1 MSRKRLAN
9 LFVAIVR
16 LESSTCL
23 MEETANH
30 HAFTACQ
37 ELMALQ
43 LELPFVISLNNHLLS
58 YKITLA
64 KIYLVNLQVNHLSLQ
79 RLFHLCC

>member
-43 LELPFVISLNNHLLS
+43 LELPFVLR
-58 YKITLA
+58 A
-64 KIYLVNLQVNHLSLQ
+64 
-79 RLFHLCC
+79 